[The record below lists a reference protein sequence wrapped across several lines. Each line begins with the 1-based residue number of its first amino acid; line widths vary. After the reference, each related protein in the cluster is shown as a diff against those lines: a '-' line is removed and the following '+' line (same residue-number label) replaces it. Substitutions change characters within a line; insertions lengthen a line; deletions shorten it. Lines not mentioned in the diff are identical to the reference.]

1 MCHSLEN
8 LEYHHFKYQMFR
20 GPGDLHA
27 HFLGTATL
35 SFSDNIEV
43 KDNDVFRI
51 EAPQFGKPL
60 LNSFQIEKS
69 EKKYINDSLL
79 G

>member
-1 MCHSLEN
+1 M
-8 LEYHHFKYQMFR
+8 
-20 GPGDLHA
+20 HA